1 MTSHLGE
8 AIKHKTPILNNNILL
23 VFLSWGKCVQSQ
35 LSGYYKNQHV
45 NKIDTDII
53 IFFSGSESSVSTNK
67 GYLHCFFGL
76 GYYYNKFEIKSGN
89 YITDKRELTGI
100 ILSDFVY
107 DYLATSK
114 SITFQNEEDII
125 FTDLIVK
132 VPIDLSSKSN
142 TKRTFIK
149 GTLMRNLFI
158 PYKNI
163 FLEMMDNIKQE
174 ESYQI
179 NKNGHKILCANWD
192 NFNSILISENM
203 KEEKKNEY
211 INPTAGINN
220 ISKGVDGYLKN
231 YFNES
236 DKIKIKQNIDK
247 LKEVYSTI
255 KFDPS
260 YLFSIIENASKYL
273 INQDYSELIQKSL
286 GGKNGSKS
294 LKKQILLSAQEREND
309 IAPWPNEFKLNKK
322 DLLKS
327 PLQVDNIDRKKMEM
341 NLNHNSNLDN
351 EDMER
356 YNTPKKEDFILRNL
370 RPRIVTQKKLPESDM
385 DSIKEIL
392 NYLILVIEEDYD
404 MPSIGK
410 AFELAHKH
418 IRNIALYV
426 DYMWEMSKLANIY
439 KRKNPNL
446 GLSRKEKED
455 LLRKVH
461 RWIEYSS
468 NKNQLMLDPQK

>member
-1 MTSHLGE
+1 MTSNLGE
-8 AIKHKTPILNNNILL
+8 ITNHNTPILDNNILL

-35 LSGYYKNQHV
+35 LSGYYKNQNV
-45 NKIDTDII
+45 NKIDIDII
-53 IFFSGSESSVSTNK
+53 IFFSGSECSVSTKK
-67 GYLHCFFGL
+67 GYLHCLFGL

-89 YITDKRELTGI
+89 YITDKRELTGMV
-100 ILSDFVY
+100 LSDFVY

-114 SITFQNEEDII
+114 SITFQNEGDII

-142 TKRTFIK
+142 TKKTFIK

-163 FLEMMDNIKQE
+163 FLEMMDNIKQKD
-174 ESYQI
+174 SYRTD
-179 NKNGHKILCANWD
+179 NNGHKILCANWD
-192 NFNSILISENM
+192 HFNSILISENM
-203 KEEKKNEY
+203 NEKKKNEY

-220 ISKGVDGYLKN
+220 ISIGVGSYLKN

-236 DKIKIKQNIDK
+236 ERIKIEENIDK

-260 YLFSIIENASKYL
+260 YLFSIIENASKHL
-273 INQDYSELIQKSL
+273 INKDDSTIFQNSLI
-286 GGKNGSKS
+286 GKNGSNP
-294 LKKQILLSAQEREND
+294 LKKTILLSAKERQND
-309 IAPWPNEFKLNKK
+309 FASWPYKLRLTKK
-322 DLLKS
+322 DLLK
-327 PLQVDNIDRKKMEM
+327 PQFEIKRKNKKSGEVNPKQNSTNQNKDVEM
-341 NLNHNSNLDN
+341 
-351 EDMER
+351 
-356 YNTPKKEDFILRNL
+356 YNAPKQEDFILRNM
-370 RPRIVTQKKLPESDM
+370 RPQIVTEKKLPESNM
-385 DSIKEIL
+385 DSINEIL

-418 IRNIALYV
+418 LRNIALYV

-446 GLSRKEKED
+446 GLSLKEKED
-455 LLRKVH
+455 LLRKV
-461 RWIEYSS
+461 RNWIKFPS
-468 NKNQLMLDPQK
+468 NKNQLKLDPQK